1 MDWSDIALYCGNY
14 IPYLF
19 NSIIYVILLV
29 FFFNSLYF
37 IVSLLVIV
45 LVFVYC
51 LGGPVE
57 DFNIE
62 LAGIPLNVKCKYK
75 ENMAFF
81 DGYYTTKDPVFTV
94 EPDEKDIKSVQE
106 DFDFLN
112 KTEGNPIIGYSDSFL
127 ENNAIH
133 ILAAEKLLEYN
144 VLMLHG
150 SALAIDS
157 NGIIFTAKSGTGKST
172 HTRLW
177 REVFGSRVL
186 MVNDDKPLIRVDEA
200 KVYGTPW
207 DGKHHL
213 SCNISVPLK
222 AIVKIERSPGN
233 KVTPVNVKEALTVLM
248 KRTHV
253 PSEQS
258 KRVSIMDLYIKLIK
272 KVPFYRLECNMDPEA
287 AQVAY
292 KALIKT

>member
-1 MDWSDIALYCGNY
+1 MYSQISYRKEKCYGTQ
-14 IPYLF
+14 
-19 NSIIYVILLV
+19 IYQ
-29 FFFNSLYF
+29 
-37 IVSLLVIV
+37 
-45 LVFVYC
+45 
-51 LGGPVE
+51 GGPLE

-62 LAGIPLNVKCKYK
+62 LAGIPLKIKCRHI
-75 ENMAFF
+75 ENLEFF
-81 DGYYTTKDPVFTV
+81 DGYYTDKIPEFTI
-94 EPDEKDIKSVQE
+94 EPTDDVIRSVQT
-106 DFDFLN
+106 DFDHMN
-112 KTEGNPIIGYSDSFL
+112 AAEGQLIVNYAESFL

-133 ILAAEKLLEYN
+133 ILAVEKLLEYN

-150 SALAIDS
+150 SALAIDD

-222 AIVKIERSPGN
+222 AIVKLERAEINTVVPA
-233 KVTPVNVKEALTVLM
+233 NVKDALTTLM
-248 KRTHV
+248 KRGHI
-253 PSEQS
+253 PAEQRL
-258 KRVSIMDLYIKLIK
+258 KALLMDLYIKLIS
-272 KVPFYRLECNMDPEA
+272 KVPFYNLECNMDPEA
-287 AQVAY
+287 ARVAY
-292 KALIKT
+292 DVLIAQNNSFKKCL